1 MEEGAGMGEP
11 MNIESK
17 IPSGADG
24 FDDLIGGGMERRII
38 IQIYGEPG
46 SGKSTIATCAAC
58 SVLRSGRGVILIDSE
73 GFSAERFSQIAGPEA
88 GELARSLYVYE
99 PVDFDQQGL
108 MVDQCE
114 AILRQ
119 NEIGLLVADSI
130 TALYRTETGMHGE
143 VQRRLTTQIICLLG
157 YAKKYNIPVL
167 VTNQVY
173 HDPERD
179 RLTGLG
185 GTGLKHISKVIVRL
199 EKNGNHRRAI
209 LEKHRSQPE
218 GKEIIFDIVENGIR
232 TI

>member
-1 MEEGAGMGEP
+1 MEQCSYVGER
-11 MNIESK
+11 MELK
-17 IPSGADG
+17 EKLPSGADG
-24 FDDLIGGGMERRII
+24 FDGLIGGGMEQRII

-58 SVLRSGRGVILIDSE
+58 SVLRSGKGVILIDSE
-73 GFSAERFSQIAGPEA
+73 GFSAERFSQIAGPDA
-88 GELARSLYVYE
+88 GELAKSLYVYE

-114 AILRQ
+114 TIFRQ
-119 NEIGLLVADSI
+119 NDIGLLVADSI

-143 VQRRLTTQIICLLG
+143 VQRRLTTQMVCLLG
-157 YAKKYNIPVL
+157 YAKKYDIPVL

-173 HDPERD
+173 HDPERN

-199 EKNGNHRRAI
+199 EKDGKHRRAI

-218 GKEIIFDIVENGIR
+218 GKEIVFDIVEDGIR
-232 TI
+232 TV